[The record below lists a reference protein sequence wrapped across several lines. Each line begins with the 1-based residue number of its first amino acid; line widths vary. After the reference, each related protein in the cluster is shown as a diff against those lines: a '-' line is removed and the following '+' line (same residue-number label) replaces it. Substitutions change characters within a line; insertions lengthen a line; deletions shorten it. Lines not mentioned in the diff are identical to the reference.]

1 MLLMAM
7 GIFLFRIDDSRLVS
21 FLLLAGGLTAIRVLP
36 FRRWTVLDICI
47 GLISLYDL
55 FSCLYAECPLPA
67 IRVSLYSL
75 YALVAYFV
83 FRRILSWQPAERIV
97 RSGSDVLTGIAL
109 VLAVLSFFVFRKS
122 VLEVGFEDTYHFR
135 FLFRPLGYVTNVWSE
150 ILLLILG
157 WACLSCRRYAS
168 VFIFLTFTA
177 IFLSFSRGAYVA
189 SGIYLVGSLLVMHK
203 ADKLRIVLS
212 ALAALVL
219 VVVCCPKEVQT
230 TLAMNRTASQRQ
242 STESRVQGTSAAWTA
257 FKVCPLAGYGNGNYM
272 YALDTATEQDSTK
285 SFTSMPPNT
294 LVRML
299 VEKGIVGTSLYV
311 LFLLAVVC
319 VLWQQRKRRESRIIG
334 CTLLALFAK
343 DMSQSAWGEIPFLM
357 LVVYLLLAYLQREEE
372 EKPERIPFSASSY
385 TIAGFSLVAVLA
397 WNVPV
402 VLRMG

>member
-1 MLLMAM
+1 M
-7 GIFLFRIDDSRLVS
+7 
-21 FLLLAGGLTAIRVLP
+21 
-36 FRRWTVLDICI
+36 
-47 GLISLYDL
+47 
-55 FSCLYAECPLPA
+55 
-67 IRVSLYSL
+67 
-75 YALVAYFV
+75 
-83 FRRILSWQPAERIV
+83 
-97 RSGSDVLTGIAL
+97 
-109 VLAVLSFFVFRKS
+109 
-122 VLEVGFEDTYHFR
+122 
-135 FLFRPLGYVTNVWSE
+135 
-150 ILLLILG
+150 G

-257 FKVCPLAGYGNGNYM
+257 FKVCPLVGYGNGNYM
-272 YALDTATEQDSTK
+272 YALDTATGQDSTK

-294 LVRML
+294 LARML

-319 VLWQQRKRRESRIIG
+319 VLWQRRKRRESRIIG
-334 CTLLALFAK
+334 CTLLALLAK

-372 EKPERIPFSASSY
+372 EKPSVFHCQQ
-385 TIAGFSLVAVLA
+385 VAI
-397 WNVPV
+397 
-402 VLRMG
+402 R